1 MGSLPRV
8 KMSSSRRIERICAHL
23 APQPASDAAISA
35 DELKKHKSKTD
46 CWIAVQGK
54 VIDVTSFLPDHPGGL
69 KTLLKNGG
77 KESTE
82 VFEAFHRDGLLDKFI
97 KNGTVKVVGKFA

>member
-1 MGSLPRV
+1 M
-8 KMSSSRRIERICAHL
+8 C
-23 APQPASDAAISA
+23 A
-35 DELKKHKSKTD
+35 DES
-46 CWIAVQGK
+46 AVWQGK
-54 VIDVTSFLPDHPGGL
+54 VIDVTEFLPDHPGGL

-97 KNGTVKVVGKFA
+97 KNGTVKVVGEFK

>member
-1 MGSLPRV
+1 MWAVFSCSVICCRRCSSCFAFRVLRHPRRKPRRSHCLSV
-8 KMSSSRRIERICAHL
+8 TLFPSRR
-23 APQPASDAAISA
+23 
-35 DELKKHKSKTD
+35 
-46 CWIAVQGK
+46 QGK